1 MGIFVMRKISG
12 NHFWDGPCLYMIY
25 PRLLTG
31 FGMLVLFTN
40 FSFMEFQVW
49 YLALFLLFL
58 AIDSFTWFWMESL
71 HKNIKLMLLFLNVQF
86 LVLHFSYYTL
96 MTFLMMLFFKKLGF
110 TPCKAEQQTRGM
122 ELQEKG
128 AQKH

>member
-1 MGIFVMRKISG
+1 
-12 NHFWDGPCLYMIY
+12 
-25 PRLLTG
+25 
-31 FGMLVLFTN
+31 
-40 FSFMEFQVW
+40 MEFQVW
-49 YLALFLLFL
+49 YLAWFLFL
-58 AIDSFTWFWMESL
+58 AIDSFKWFWMESL
-71 HKNIKLMLLFLNVQF
+71 HKNIKLMLVFLKVQF

-122 ELQEKG
+122 ELQEKE